1 MMNQNVVSSS
11 LIPEPLRVKVTGDL
25 FGSYFPLRLEPCIF
39 GLARQLSTDYHG
51 GYWEFYRLTNGGF
64 YITPEND
71 HTFEVMS
78 ENGFSGQLSP
88 EAFGI
93 VVCLYAYSGL
103 SFGADKLAEVCAEQ
117 YHLLRE
123 FALDHAEARSIMAA
137 TD

>member
-1 MMNQNVVSSS
+1 MMNQNAVSSS
-11 LIPEPLRVKVTGDL
+11 LIPEPHRVKVTSDL
-25 FGSYFPLRLEPCIF
+25 FGLDFPLRLEPYIF

-51 GYWEFYRLTNGGF
+51 GYWEFYRLSNRGF
-64 YITPEND
+64 YMTPERD
-71 HTFEVMS
+71 QAFWVIS

-103 SFGADKLAEVCAEQ
+103 SFGEDPLAEACTEQ

-123 FALDHAEARSIMAA
+123 FAIDHNEARSIVAA

>member
-1 MMNQNVVSSS
+1 MMNQNAVSSS
-11 LIPEPLRVKVTGDL
+11 LIPEPHRVKVTSDL
-25 FGSYFPLRLEPCIF
+25 FGIDFPLRLEPCIF
-39 GLARQLSTDYHG
+39 GLARQLSTDYQG
-51 GYWEFYRLTNGGF
+51 GYWEFYRLSNSGF
-64 YITPEND
+64 YMTPEHD
-71 HTFEVMS
+71 KPFEVMA

-103 SFGADKLAEVCAEQ
+103 SFGEDPLAEACTEQ

-123 FALDHAEARSIMAA
+123 FAIDHNEARSIVAA